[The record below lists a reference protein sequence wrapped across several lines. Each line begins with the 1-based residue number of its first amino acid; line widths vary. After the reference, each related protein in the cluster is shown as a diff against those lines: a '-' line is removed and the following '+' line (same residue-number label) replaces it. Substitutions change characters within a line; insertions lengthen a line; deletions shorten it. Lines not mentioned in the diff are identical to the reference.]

1 MPGTLP
7 GTAPIAD
14 SHSDSTPSTPD
25 RPPTELAVDDVE
37 DWATREPWEY
47 IHRVLTSSTC
57 PLVMFL
63 KTPTADIPTA
73 AQGALGA
80 DLHLQKMLIDNE
92 HWLLIG
98 PRDINLYE
106 FGVQFQT
113 RAATADKF
121 VFRFGNLNWGA
132 DVNQIED
139 EVCKAVMESSRR
151 GRGVPAALPAQFMAG
166 AMGGLVVWYALS
178 MM

>member
-7 GTAPIAD
+7 GTSVAA
-14 SHSDSTPSTPD
+14 STPE
-25 RPPTELAVDDVE
+25 RAETEPAVDDTE
-37 DWATREPWEY
+37 DQATREPWEY
-47 IHRVLTSSTC
+47 IHRVLTTSTS

-63 KTPTADIPTA
+63 KTPTGDIPAA

-80 DLHLQKMLIDNE
+80 DLHLQKMLIENE

-106 FGVQFQT
+106 FGARFQA
-113 RAATADKF
+113 RAATQDKY
-121 VFRFGNLNWGA
+121 VLRFGNLNWGA

-151 GRGVPAALPAQFMAG
+151 GWGSPAALPAQFMAG

-178 MM
+178 LM